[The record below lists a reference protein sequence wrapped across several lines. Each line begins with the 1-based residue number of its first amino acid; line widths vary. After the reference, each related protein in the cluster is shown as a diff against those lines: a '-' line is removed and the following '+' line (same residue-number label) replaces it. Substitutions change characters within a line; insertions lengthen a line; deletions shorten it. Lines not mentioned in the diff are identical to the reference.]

1 MSTRRKIMNKY
12 KTRTIEGALNS
23 LIGNCPVIMITGPR
37 QVGKTTLLN
46 HLVATSSEKINYVS
60 LDNLLI
66 RNQAIEDPE
75 LFLRNYETPLIIDE
89 FQYAPE
95 LLSYI
100 KIKVDNARK
109 NEMFGDGKNVGTLY
123 YLTGSQI
130 FQTMKNVSE
139 SLAGRIGIL
148 DLYGFS
154 ARELENIEEP
164 LFIPDI
170 NLLKNKKRIQT
181 KTTSEI
187 FEKIINGSYP
197 EVNNSNGKNREQ
209 FYETYIRTYIER
221 DVRQLINIKDE
232 NKFFKFVLAVAART
246 AQEYN
251 AFDIGNDIG
260 VDSKTID
267 EWISI
272 LKNTNLI
279 YMLQAYSNN
288 NVQKAIKRPKIYF
301 MDTGLACYLTGYL
314 NSETLE
320 RSAYNGAIFET
331 YIISEIIKSYTN
343 NGKNP
348 KARLYYYRDT
358 NQKEI
363 DLLVFYDNIV
373 YPVEIKKSANPGKI
387 AIKNFDVVKKFGVE
401 VGYGIVLCMMENIM
415 AIDEENYYVPI
426 EYI

>member
-1 MSTRRKIMNKY
+1 MNNY
-12 KTRTIEGALNS
+12 KTRTIEKSLNS
-23 LIGNCPVIMITGPR
+23 FIGAFPVIMITGPR

-46 HLVATSSEKINYVS
+46 HLTVTSKEKINYIS
-60 LDNLLI
+60 LDNILV
-66 RNQAIEDPE
+66 RSQAIEDPE

-100 KIKVDNARK
+100 KIEVDNARK
-109 NEMFGDGKNVGTLY
+109 NEMFGDGKKVGTLY
-123 YLTGSQI
+123 YLTGSQV

-139 SLAGRIGIL
+139 SLAGRVGIL

-154 ARELENIEEP
+154 ARELENIDEP
-164 LFIPDI
+164 IFIPDMK
-170 NLLKNKKRIQT
+170 LLSQKQKLEKKRIS
-181 KTTSEI
+181 KI
-187 FEKIINGSYP
+187 FENIINGSYP
-197 EVNNSNGKNREQ
+197 EVNNNLGKNREQ

-221 DVRQLINIKDE
+221 DVRNLINVKDE
-232 NKFFKFVLAVAART
+232 NKFVKFISSVAART

-251 AFDIGNDIG
+251 SSDIASDIG

-279 YMLQAYSNN
+279 YMLQSYSNN

-314 NSETLE
+314 NSQTLE
-320 RSAYNGAIFET
+320 KSAYNGAIFET
-331 YIISEIIKSYTN
+331 YIISEIVKSYTN
-343 NGKNP
+343 NAMNP
-348 KARLYYYRDT
+348 RIRLYYYRDT

-363 DLLVFYDNIV
+363 DLLIFYDNKV
-373 YPVEIKKSANPGKI
+373 YPVEIKKSANPSKD
-387 AIKNFDVVKKFGVE
+387 AVKNFNIVEKFGVD
-401 VGYGIVLCMMENIM
+401 VGNGIILCMVDNITR
-415 AIDEENYYVPI
+415 IDEQNYLIPI
-426 EYI
+426 EYV

>member
-1 MSTRRKIMNKY
+1 MNKY
-12 KTRTIEGALNS
+12 KTRTIETSLNS
-23 LIGNCPVIMITGPR
+23 LIGKCPVIMITGPR

-46 HLVATSSEKINYVS
+46 HLVATSNEKINYVS

-66 RNQAIEDPE
+66 RSQAIEEPE

-100 KIKVDNARK
+100 KIKVDDARQK
-109 NEMFGDGKNVGTLY
+109 EMFEDGQEVGTLY
-123 YLTGSQI
+123 YLTGSQV

-154 ARELENIEEP
+154 TRELEEIEEP
-164 LFIPDI
+164 IFIPDI
-170 NLLKNKKRIQT
+170 SLLKNKKRVQT
-181 KTTSEI
+181 KLTS
-187 FEKIINGSYP
+187 KIYENIVNGSYP
-197 EVNNSNGKNREQ
+197 EVNNNNGRNTEQ
-209 FYETYIRTYIER
+209 FYEDYIRTYIER

-232 NKFFKFVLAVAART
+232 NKFIKFITSVAART

-251 AFDIGNDIG
+251 AFDIANDIG
-260 VDSKTID
+260 VDSKTVD

-301 MDTGLACYLTGYL
+301 MDTGLACYLTGYM
-314 NSETLE
+314 SYETLE

-343 NGKNP
+343 NGKDP
-348 KARLYYYRDT
+348 SKRLYYYRDT

-363 DLLVFYDNIV
+363 DLLVFYDNTV
-373 YPVEIKKSANPGKI
+373 YPVEIKKSANPGKT
-387 AIKNFDVVKKFGVE
+387 ALKNFEVVNKFGVE
-401 VGYGIVLCMMENIM
+401 VGNGIVLCMMENIM
-415 AIDEENYYVPI
+415 PIDEMNYYVPI

>member
-1 MSTRRKIMNKY
+1 MSKY
-12 KTRTIEGALNS
+12 KTRTIEKSLNS

-46 HLVATSSEKINYVS
+46 HLVATSKEKINYVS
-60 LDNLLI
+60 LDNILI
-66 RNQAIEDPE
+66 RSQAVEDPE
-75 LFLRNYETPLIIDE
+75 MFLRNYETPLIIDE

-109 NEMFGDGKNVGTLY
+109 NEMFGDKKEVGTLY
-123 YLTGSQI
+123 YLTGSQV
-130 FQTMKNVSE
+130 FQTMKGVSE

-154 ARELENIEEP
+154 TRELEGVEEP
-164 LFIPDI
+164 IFIPDI
-170 NLLKNKKRIQT
+170 NLLKNKQRVKT
-181 KTTSEI
+181 KSIGEI
-187 FEKIINGSYP
+187 FENIITGSYP
-197 EVNNSNGKNREQ
+197 EVNNNKERDREQ

-232 NKFFKFVLAVAART
+232 NKFIKFISSIAART

-251 AFDIGNDIG
+251 AFDIANDIG
-260 VDSKTID
+260 IDSKTVD

-301 MDTGLACYLTGYL
+301 MDTGLACYLTGYI
-314 NSETLE
+314 NSTTLE

-343 NGKNP
+343 NGKDP
-348 KARLYYYRDT
+348 RTRLYYYRDT

-363 DLLVFYDNIV
+363 DLLIFYDNKV
-373 YPVEIKKSANPGKI
+373 YPVEIKKSANPGKT
-387 AIKNFDVVKKFGVE
+387 ALKNFDIVKKFGAE
-401 VGYGIVLCMMENIM
+401 VGNGVVLCMLENIM
-415 AIDEENYYVPI
+415 AIEKENYFVPI
-426 EYI
+426 EYV

>member
-1 MSTRRKIMNKY
+1 MKIY
-12 KTRTIEGALNS
+12 KTRNIEKSLNS
-23 LIGNCPVIMITGPR
+23 LIDVCPVIMITGPR

-46 HLVATSSEKINYVS
+46 HLVNISKEKINYIS
-60 LDNLLI
+60 LDNILI

-75 LFLRNYETPLIIDE
+75 LFLRTYEPPLIIDE

-100 KIKVDNARK
+100 KIKVDTARQ
-109 NEMFGDGKNVGTLY
+109 NEMFGNKKDTGTLY
-123 YLTGSQI
+123 YLTGSQV

-154 ARELENIEEP
+154 TRELNDLDESI
-164 LFIPDI
+164 FIPDI
-170 NLLKNKKRIQT
+170 NILKNKT
-181 KTTSEI
+181 KLPNKSTKEI
-187 FEKIINGSYP
+187 FERIINGSYP
-197 EVNNSNGKNREQ
+197 DVTNNNGKNREQ
-209 FYETYIRTYIER
+209 FYEDYIRTYIER

-232 NKFFKFVLAVAART
+232 NKFIKFISSVAART

-251 AFDIGNDIG
+251 SVDISNDVGI
-260 VDSKTID
+260 DSKTVD

-279 YMLQAYSNN
+279 YMLQAHSNN
-288 NVQKAIKRPKIYF
+288 NIKKAIKRPKIYF
-301 MDTGLACYLTGYL
+301 MDTGLACYLTGYI
-314 NSETLE
+314 NSDTLE

-331 YIISEIIKSYTN
+331 YIISEIIKTYTN
-343 NGKNP
+343 NGKDP
-348 KARLYYYRDT
+348 KTRLYYYRDT

-363 DLLVFYDNIV
+363 DLLVFYDNTV
-373 YPVEIKKSANPGKI
+373 YPVEIKKSANPGKT
-387 AIKNFDVVKKFGVE
+387 AIKNFNVVNKFGTKI
-401 VGYGIVLCMMENIM
+401 GNGIVLCMMENIIP
-415 AIDEENYYVPI
+415 IDENNYYIPI

>member
-1 MSTRRKIMNKY
+1 MNKY
-12 KTRTIEGALNS
+12 KTRTIEKSLNALIN
-23 LIGNCPVIMITGPR
+23 NCPVIMVTGPR

-46 HLVATSSEKINYVS
+46 HLVATSNEKINYVS
-60 LDNLLI
+60 LDNVLI
-66 RNQAIEDPE
+66 RSQAMEDPE
-75 LFLRNYETPLIIDE
+75 LFLRSYETPLIIDE

-100 KIKVDNARK
+100 KIKADNARQ
-109 NEMFGDGKNVGTLY
+109 NEMFGDGKEVGTLY
-123 YLTGSQI
+123 YLTGSQV

-154 ARELENIEEP
+154 NRELEAIEESI
-164 LFIPDI
+164 FIPDI
-170 NLLKNKKRIQT
+170 NLLKNKERVET
-181 KTTSEI
+181 KLISKI

-197 EVNNSNGKNREQ
+197 EVNNKSGRNREQ

-232 NKFFKFVLAVAART
+232 NKFIKFISSVAART

-251 AFDIGNDIG
+251 ALDIGNDVGI
-260 VDSKTID
+260 DSKTVD
-267 EWISI
+267 EWLSI

-301 MDTGLACYLTGYL
+301 MDTGLACYLTGYM
-314 NSETLE
+314 NSETLQK
-320 RSAYNGAIFET
+320 SAYNGAIFET

-343 NGKNP
+343 NGKDP
-348 KARLYYYRDT
+348 RTRLYYYRDT

-363 DLLVFYDNIV
+363 DLLVFYDNKV
-373 YPVEIKKSANPGKI
+373 YPVEIKKSANPGKD
-387 AIKNFDVVKKFGVE
+387 AVKNFDIVNKFGVE
-401 VGYGIVLCMMENIM
+401 VGNGIVLCMMEDIM
-415 AIDEENYYVPI
+415 AIDEKNYYVPI

>member
-1 MSTRRKIMNKY
+1 MSKYRK
-12 KTRTIEGALNS
+12 RTIEKSLNS
-23 LIGNCPVIMITGPR
+23 LIGKCPVIMITGPR

-46 HLVATSSEKINYVS
+46 HLSATSDKKINYVS
-60 LDNLLI
+60 LDNILI
-66 RNQAIEDPE
+66 RTQAKEDPE

-89 FQYAPE
+89 FQYVPE

-100 KIKVDNARK
+100 KIKVDKARQ

-123 YLTGSQI
+123 YLTGSQV

-154 ARELENIEEP
+154 TRELENIEEDT
-164 LFIPDI
+164 FIPDI
-170 NLLKNKKRIQT
+170 NILRSKEKVSMKS
-181 KTTSEI
+181 TSEI

-197 EVNNSNGKNREQ
+197 EVNNDNGRNNEQ
-209 FYETYIRTYIER
+209 FYEAYIRTYIER

-232 NKFFKFVLAVAART
+232 TKFIKFISSVAART

-251 AFDIGNDIG
+251 SFDIANDVG

-267 EWISI
+267 EWVSI

-279 YMLQAYSNN
+279 YMLQSYSNN
-288 NVQKAIKRPKIYF
+288 NIKKAIKRPKIYF
-301 MDTGLACYLTGYL
+301 MDTGLACYLTGYV
-314 NSETLE
+314 NSKTLE
-320 RSAYNGAIFET
+320 LSAYNGAIFET

-343 NGKNP
+343 NGKDP
-348 KARLYYYRDT
+348 RTRLYYYRDAS
-358 NQKEI
+358 QKEI
-363 DLLVFYDNIV
+363 DLLVFYDNKV
-373 YPVEIKKSANPGKI
+373 YPVEIKKSANPGK
-387 AIKNFDVVKKFGVE
+387 AALKNFNVVNKFGVE
-401 VGYGIVLCMMENIM
+401 VGNGIVLCMMEDII
-415 AIDEENYYVPI
+415 AIDENNYYVPI